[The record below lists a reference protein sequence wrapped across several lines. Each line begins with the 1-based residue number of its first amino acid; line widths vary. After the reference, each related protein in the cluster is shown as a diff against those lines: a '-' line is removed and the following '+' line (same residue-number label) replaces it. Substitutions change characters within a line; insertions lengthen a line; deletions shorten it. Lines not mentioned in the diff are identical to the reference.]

1 MRVFLFRCAWKK
13 ALNPPKKGLLV
24 RVEAMETSKRRRIKF
39 DFRIQLHS
47 KGSSEGSGTIPEVP
61 DESKD
66 NSGRSSCSLFGSD
79 IEVQDTSS
87 DEENKADAEVTEK
100 QAGYVQT
107 SLTLSSAELEIQSM
121 VDVPFIKRTLMSKEL
136 YSLTLLSQWLLKR
149 QHQHPHHQPHKLMFK
164 CVRPLAEKTFQEE
177 FRSAG
182 WSKENRDG

>member
-39 DFRIQLHS
+39 DFRTQLHS
-47 KGSSEGSGTIPEVP
+47 KGSSEGSGTITEVL

-66 NSGRSSCSLFGSD
+66 NSSRSSCSLFGSD

-107 SLTLSSAELEIQSM
+107 SLTLSSAELEIQSI
-121 VDVPFIKRTLMSKEL
+121 VDVPFIKRTR
-136 YSLTLLSQWLLKR
+136 T
-149 QHQHPHHQPHKLMFK
+149 
-164 CVRPLAEKTFQEE
+164 PLIDPVISMVTEKTASTPTPPTTQAHVQMC
-177 FRSAG
+177 ST
-182 WSKENRDG
+182 SC